1 MSNAPTP
8 DDDLALATEAV
19 LAAGVEVRAR
29 FGHESEVHFKSAHQ
43 PVTEADIE
51 ANEILRRHLL
61 EGRPDYGWL
70 SEESDDSHRRL
81 ERRRVW
87 VIDPIDG
94 TNAFVAGRPEFVI
107 SVGLV
112 EDGITAVAVVY
123 NPITEELYRATRGG
137 GASLGDTAIQVAAPP
152 PSGTLPIMVGSRWE
166 IEKGILAGYSDRW
179 ELRPLGSTAYRMLKV
194 ADGSAH
200 AFASPS
206 RKHEWDVCAAALV
219 VTEAGGQVASG
230 DGTALQYNRAEPLID
245 GIMAWAPG
253 IDIEPPRAACSGG
266 MTTRG

>member
-1 MSNAPTP
+1 MSP
-8 DDDLALATEAV
+8 LARV
-19 LAAGVEVRAR
+19 PRRPQRRAGPASTASRSTTGTASRVRTK
-29 FGHESEVHFKSAHQ
+29 FESSVAISTFDR
-43 PVTEADIE
+43 ADI
-51 ANEILRRHLL
+51 ARLAPSSTADLIAAVP
-61 EGRPDYGWL
+61 GFWV
-70 SEESDDSHRRL
+70 ESTAGTTQGNVFARGI
-81 ERRRVW
+81 VQ
-87 VIDPIDG
+87 DG
-94 TNAFVAGRPEFVI
+94 GYRY
-107 SVGLV
+107 VGLV